1 MNSKHKEQL
10 LQSFQDYLAQ
20 IDEPQIDEAGADAVD
35 LYSLFTELSALK
47 AEVRLESRQL
57 KDAVDQFRELFNSLE
72 EHKQQLQSE
81 LERCHQNSQR
91 THALA
96 ERDLLVG
103 IIELRDRIDAGL
115 HSTQQYQ
122 PSLLARASRRNMLLL
137 ESLHEGQ
144 KITLRRLDELLSRYQ
159 VLPIETLGVSVD
171 PHTMRVHS
179 VTKHPEYED
188 GQVTE
193 EITKGFRR
201 GEDILRTAEVIVNK
215 VKEPA

>member
-10 LQSFQDYLAQ
+10 LQSFQVYLEQ

-35 LYSLFTELSALK
+35 LYSLFTELAALK

-57 KDAVDQFRELFNSLE
+57 KDALDQFRELFTGLE
-72 EHKQQLQSE
+72 KHKQQLQSE
-81 LERCHQNSQR
+81 LEHCQQNSQ
-91 THALA
+91 HEQALA
-96 ERDLLVG
+96 ERDLLLG

-115 HSTQQYQ
+115 SSTQQYQ
-122 PSLLARASRRNMLLL
+122 PTLLARASRRNTQLL

-144 KITLRRLDELLSRYQ
+144 KITLRRLDGLLSRYQ
-159 VLPIETLGVSVD
+159 VLPIETLGISVN

-179 VTKHPEYED
+179 VTEHPEYAD

-215 VKEPA
+215 VKDSK